1 MAEEYRLKALLGL
14 RERAR
19 QSAEEALAIA
29 QNQQS
34 AAERRLDA
42 SKRFRDDAAGR
53 VREAREN
60 LYAGDGLT
68 IGVIQGRE
76 AFLKRL
82 QGELEDAE
90 EAVTAAEGELK
101 KAQREVKARHEA
113 LIQAKQDE
121 EALLK
126 HRESWEKEQKIVQR
140 RREEDAADDVAQS
153 LWLRKK

>member
-14 RERAR
+14 RERSR

-34 AAERRLDA
+34 AAERRVEA
-42 SKRFRDDAAGR
+42 SKRFRDDAAFR
-53 VREAREN
+53 VRDARDN
-60 LYAGDGLT
+60 LYAGEGLT

-82 QGELEDAE
+82 QGELDDAE
-90 EAVTAAEGELK
+90 EAVSDAERALDQ
-101 KAQREVKARHEA
+101 ARRFVKQRHEE
-113 LIQAKQDE
+113 LIKTKQDE

-126 HRESWEKEQKIVQR
+126 HRESWEKEQKVVQR